1 MYLTK
6 YITKQ
11 KKNDPFGC
19 ACWHC
24 SRKISRL
31 FTRAAVG
38 PSAFAYMMSLNNAK
52 VDKTTGE
59 CFEPTAICEAFYVM
73 VYVNNKEGPL
83 KYLREMEQINKWMLR
98 DNLRVGRDDI
108 SIEDVAYT
116 RHYKNN

>member
-1 MYLTK
+1 
-6 YITKQ
+6 
-11 KKNDPFGC
+11 
-19 ACWHC
+19 
-24 SRKISRL
+24 
-31 FTRAAVG
+31 
-38 PSAFAYMMSLNNAK
+38 
-52 VDKTTGE
+52 
-59 CFEPTAICEAFYVM
+59 M